1 MTTHATRDRRR
12 RAIPRLVAVVI
23 IASASP
29 ARADETNPSS
39 SPGARIYQKLCV
51 SCHGTN
57 GEGTPDDYPRAL
69 VGDRSI
75 DQLTRLIEKTMPE
88 DDPEACVA
96 EDARAVATYIH
107 DAFYS
112 RVAQARNA
120 PPRVELARLTVREYR
135 NALTDLVGTFR
146 PDVQWGDERG
156 LKAEYYKGRRMRGG
170 DRVLNRVD
178 PTVSFDFQESSPDPE
193 KLDPV
198 EFSIRWEGSVLAQD
212 SGEHEFIVRT
222 EHAARLWVN
231 DTRTPLIDAWV
242 KSGDDKEYRAS
253 IRLLGGR
260 AYPIRLEFS
269 KAKQGV
275 DDSKKQKR
283 KPKPVQ
289 ASIALLWTPPG
300 KAVEVIPERCLSTD
314 RNPESFVVTTPFPP
328 DDRSVGYERGTTVS
342 RAWENATTDAAIE
355 TAAHVL
361 ANLRALSGVGESDS
375 DRVGKLK
382 AFCRTF
388 VERAFRRP
396 VSDSLAELYV
406 DRQFQEARTPETAV
420 KRVVLL
426 TLKSPRFLY
435 HEVGGDP
442 GPTPDPHDV
451 ASRLSFA
458 LWDSIPDEPLLK
470 AASQG
475 GLSTVEQVTAQAKRM
490 VGDLRSRSKVRE
502 FLLQWLRV
510 DQPPDLSKDPERFPG
525 FDAAVA
531 ADLRTSLEL
540 FLEEAVWG
548 ESSDFRQLL
557 TGNTTYLNGR
567 LSAIYGGDLPADA
580 PFTKVALEPEARAGV
595 FSHPYLLA
603 TFAYTS
609 SSSPIHRGV
618 FLARS
623 VLGRALR
630 PPPEAAAP
638 IPADLHPGLTTRE
651 RVALQTRPV
660 SCATCH
666 NLINPL
672 GFTLERFDAIGRYRE
687 RENDRPVDSSGTY
700 QTRSGETVTFEGAG
714 DLAAFLAE
722 TDETRVAFVEQLF
735 QFLVRQ
741 PIRAFGPDA
750 SPDLRKRFDENG
762 CRVRELL
769 VEIAVKSAL
778 RRGEPASTPRAE

>member
-1 MTTHATRDRRR
+1 MTTLALPCRWRL
-12 RAIPRLVAVVI
+12 AIFRLIAISVPIVA
-23 IASASP
+23 SSS
-29 ARADETNPSS
+29 RADETNP
-39 SPGARIYQKLCV
+39 GARIYQNLCA
-51 SCHGTN
+51 SCHGKA
-57 GEGTPDDYPRAL
+57 GEGTPEDYPRAL

-88 DDPEACVA
+88 DDPKSCEG
-96 EDARAVATYIH
+96 EDARSVATYIH
-107 DAFYS
+107 DNFYS
-112 RVAQARNA
+112 KVAQARNK

-135 NALTDLVGTFR
+135 NALTDLLGSFR
-146 PDVQWGDERG
+146 SESQWGNDRG

-178 PTVSFDFQESSPDPE
+178 PNVSFDFQESSPDPE
-193 KLDPV
+193 KIDPV
-198 EFSIRWEGSVLAQD
+198 EFSIRWEGSVLALD
-212 SGEHEFIVRT
+212 SGDHEFVVRT
-222 EHAARLWVN
+222 DHAARLWVN
-231 DTRTPLIDAWV
+231 GAQTPLIDAWV
-242 KSGDDKEYRAS
+242 KSGNDNEYRAS

-275 DDSKKQKR
+275 DDSKTQKN
-283 KPKPVQ
+283 KPKPVK

-300 KAVEVIPERCLSTD
+300 RVLEVIPERCLSTSK
-314 RNPESFVVTTPFPP
+314 NPEIFVASTPFPP

-342 RAWENATTDAAIE
+342 KAWDSATTDAALE
-355 TAAHVL
+355 TAAYVV
-361 ANLRALSGVGESDS
+361 ANLRGLSGVGPSDS
-375 DRVGKLK
+375 DRDKKLR

-388 VERAFRRP
+388 LERAFRGP
-396 VSDSLAELYV
+396 IPEGLAALYV
-406 DRQFQEARTPETAV
+406 DRQFEDAKDPENAV

-435 HEVGGDP
+435 REIGGST
-442 GPTPDPHDV
+442 GTTPNPHDV
-451 ASRLSFA
+451 ASRLAFT
-458 LWDSIPDEPLLK
+458 LWDSIPDKTLLD
-470 AASQG
+470 AARKGQ
-475 GLSTVEQVTAQAKRM
+475 LSTPRELTAQADRM
-490 VGDLRSRSKVRE
+490 VGDLRTRSKIRE

-510 DQPPDLSKDPERFPG
+510 DPPPDLSKDPERYPG
-525 FDAAVA
+525 FDPAVA

-567 LSAIYGGDLPADA
+567 LSTIYGGELPPDA
-580 PFTKVALEPEARAGV
+580 PFTKVSLNPEARAGV
-595 FSHPYLLA
+595 FAHPYLLA

-638 IPADLHPGLTTRE
+638 IPADLHPGLNTRE
-651 RVALQTRPV
+651 RVALQTQPI

-672 GFTLERFDAIGRYRE
+672 GFTLEHFDAIGRYRE
-687 RENDRPVDSSGTY
+687 EENGRPVDASGAY
-700 QTRSGETVTFEGAG
+700 QTRSGETLRFQGVP
-714 DLAAFLAE
+714 DLASFLAE
-722 TDETRVAFVEQLF
+722 TDETHSAFVEQLF

-741 PIRAFGPDA
+741 PIRAFGPDM
-750 SPDLRKRFDENG
+750 SPELRKSFDENG
-762 CRVRELL
+762 CQIRKLL
-769 VEIAVKSAL
+769 VEIAARSAEQG
-778 RRGEPASTPRAE
+778 REPSSTP